1 MANPAFS
8 RIALALALSFPL
20 MYTQAQVT
28 SAAGTSSLPVKRL
41 VADYDSGS
49 KFLAAPYTYTAAQ
62 IPYGKITDII
72 HSGVGFDADGNLQVP
87 DQFIEPTLIPSAH
100 AAGAKVLLLIG
111 GDVTGLEANPSAVPT
126 LVANLKTFETTYGYD
141 GLDLDW
147 EYPGS
152 AADTAFLF
160 TLETAFRG
168 SFPSPR
174 YMLSVDAAPWSASQY
189 GAATLKNVIDWFN
202 IMTYDCAGPWTA
214 DGQLNSPIFWDPA
227 DPNPSECEPGGSD
240 QQSAAIFMAEVPASQ
255 LNQGTPFYGYNY
267 TNVSALFGTC
277 PNSATTKDGDCN
289 GTVKTVSY
297 GPQVKKKLSG
307 KAWVSYR
314 DPVALVPYLLRAD
327 GSPGYITYDDPL
339 STYTRVFYSD
349 WVLGLG
355 GTFMWSLD
363 EDYDGTSQDL
373 LDAMHDATHFDAL
386 SANLAAAS
394 Q

>member
-1 MANPAFS
+1 MVNRTLA
-8 RIALALALSFPL
+8 RIALAVTLCFPST
-20 MYTQAQVT
+20 YTQAQST
-28 SAAGTSSLPVKRL
+28 TTAAQLPAKRL

-62 IPYGKITDII
+62 IPYSKITHII

-126 LVANLKTFETTYGYD
+126 LVANLKAFEVQYGYD

-160 TLETAFRG
+160 TLETAFRA

-189 GAATLKNVIDWFN
+189 GAATLKKVIDWFN

-214 DGQLNSPIFWDPA
+214 DGQLNSPIVWDPN

-240 QQSAAIFMAEVPASQ
+240 QQSAEIFLAQAPASQ
-255 LNQGTPFYGYNY
+255 LNQGTPFYGYEY
-267 TNVSALFGTC
+267 TNVNALFATC
-277 PNSATTKDGDCN
+277 PNAATTADGDCDD
-289 GTVKTVSY
+289 TVLTVNY
-297 GPQVKKKLSG
+297 GPDIKPLIDKHG
-307 KAWVSYR
+307 WVSHR
-314 DPVALVPYLLRAD
+314 DPVALVPYLLRKD
-327 GSPGYITYDDPL
+327 GSPGFITYDDSL
-339 STYTRVFYSD
+339 STYTRVIYSD
-349 WVLGLG
+349 WVQKLG
-355 GTFMWSLD
+355 GTFLWALD
-363 EDYDGTSQDL
+363 EDYDGHSQDL
-373 LDAMHDATHFDAL
+373 LDAMHQAT
-386 SANLAAAS
+386 NLQPLAQKDQPNS
-394 Q
+394 PK

>member
-1 MANPAFS
+1 LVNRTLA
-8 RIALALALSFPL
+8 RIALAVTLCFPST
-20 MYTQAQVT
+20 YTQAQST
-28 SAAGTSSLPVKRL
+28 TTAAQLPAKRL

-62 IPYGKITDII
+62 IPYSKITHII

-126 LVANLKTFETTYGYD
+126 LVANLKAFEVQYGYD

-160 TLETAFRG
+160 TLETAFRA

-189 GAATLKNVIDWFN
+189 GAATLKKVIDWFN

-214 DGQLNSPIFWDPA
+214 DGQLNSPIVWDPN

-240 QQSAAIFMAEVPASQ
+240 QQSAEIFLAQAPASQ
-255 LNQGTPFYGYNY
+255 LNQGTPFYGYEY
-267 TNVSALFGTC
+267 TNVNALFATC
-277 PNSATTKDGDCN
+277 PNAATTADGDCDD
-289 GTVKTVSY
+289 TVLTVNY
-297 GPQVKKKLSG
+297 GPDIKPLIDKHG
-307 KAWVSYR
+307 WVSHR
-314 DPVALVPYLLRAD
+314 DPVALVPYLLRKD
-327 GSPGYITYDDPL
+327 GSPGFITYDDSL
-339 STYTRVFYSD
+339 STYTRVIYSD
-349 WVLGLG
+349 WVQKLG
-355 GTFMWSLD
+355 GTFLWALD
-363 EDYDGTSQDL
+363 EDYDGHSQDL
-373 LDAMHDATHFDAL
+373 LDAMHQAT
-386 SANLAAAS
+386 NLQPLAQKDQPNS
-394 Q
+394 PK